1 MKVEQ
6 LINDRG
12 NAVANQFVITGGG
25 SITFQSYKTKIAVL
39 QNIYDDIDGLID
51 DNKLYILGDVINLLD
66 CAEIKVK
73 KEKPEHI
80 GVKES
85 PYLGVTT
92 YKCLIYKV

>member
-39 QNIYDDIDGLID
+39 KDSTVTLGVNWDLSNTTI
-51 DNKLYILGDVINLLD
+51 KHLYIFLRDFAHLNVCGKEDVYRYAD
-66 CAEIKVK
+66 KGKIKFTK
-73 KEKPEHI
+73 QF
-80 GVKES
+80 
-85 PYLGVTT
+85 
-92 YKCLIYKV
+92 

>member
-39 QNIYDDIDGLID
+39 Q
-51 DNKLYILGDVINLLD
+51 K
-66 CAEIKVK
+66 
-73 KEKPEHI
+73 
-80 GVKES
+80 
-85 PYLGVTT
+85 YL
-92 YKCLIYKV
+92 